1 MEFIEGA
8 KTDDDYWVVSMAVV
22 RCLVPF
28 LANRTYGKGQVGV
41 ESLDSGG
48 GLALDDIA
56 HLLRP
61 PGWVI
66 ECCCQKDTTRPR
78 FR

>member
-1 MEFIEGA
+1 MMMMGF
-8 KTDDDYWVVSMAVV
+8 V

-28 LANRTYGKGQVGV
+28 LAIRTYGRGQVDV

-56 HLLRP
+56 QHLQP

-66 ECCCQKDTTRPR
+66 E
-78 FR
+78 